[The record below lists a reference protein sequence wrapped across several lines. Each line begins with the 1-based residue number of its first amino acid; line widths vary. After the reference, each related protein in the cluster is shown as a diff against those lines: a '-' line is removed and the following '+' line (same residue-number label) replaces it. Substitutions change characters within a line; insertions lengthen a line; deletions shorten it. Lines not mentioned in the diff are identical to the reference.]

1 MTIRKS
7 LPSDIEEILA
17 IYASAREFMK
27 ESGNPNQWAGGY
39 PSRELIDKDIASGD
53 SYVAEENGEIVA
65 TFFFKLGVDP
75 TYVNIYEGEWLDDG
89 DYGVIHRIAVKYH
102 GRNIIGGVFDYC
114 FGISKSIRIDTH
126 RDNIPMQRSLS
137 KNGFTRC
144 GIIYL
149 LSGDERIAYQGI
161 R

>member
-89 DYGVIHRIAVKYH
+89 DYGFIHRIAVKYH

>member
-7 LPSDIEEILA
+7 LPSDVEEILA
-17 IYASAREFMK
+17 IYALAREFMK
-27 ESGNPNQWAGGY
+27 ESGNPDQWAGGY
-39 PSRELIDKDIASGD
+39 PSRELIDKDIASAS

-75 TYVNIYEGEWLDDG
+75 TYVNIYDGEWLDDR

-102 GRNIIGGVFDYC
+102 GRNIIGSVFDYC

-149 LSGDERIAYQGI
+149 SSGDERIAYQGI